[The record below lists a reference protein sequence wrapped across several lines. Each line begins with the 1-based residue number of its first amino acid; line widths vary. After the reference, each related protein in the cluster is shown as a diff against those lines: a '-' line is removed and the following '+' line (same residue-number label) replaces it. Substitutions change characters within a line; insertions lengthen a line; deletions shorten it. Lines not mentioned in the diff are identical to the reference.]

1 MRKSLK
7 SRLNTHKTSLFICIT
22 LRILTLISMLAEF
35 KLGNFKNGILCI
47 AVLIIFT
54 IPALLKKESGIVL
67 PDVMEAAVYAFVFA
81 SEILGEISNF
91 YGLVPFWDTLLHL
104 MSGFILAGVGFSLIR
119 LMNGKNQNFRI
130 SAAYVALT
138 GICFS
143 VTAGLLWEFFEF
155 ACDTDFK
162 TDMQKDSMV
171 KNISSVELNGKKN
184 NQPLKIDGIT
194 KTEIYL
200 KNGERYIV
208 SGGYLDTGLADTMKD
223 LSVNFIGAVIFC
235 TAGYR
240 HMKNKD
246 ECRFVSDFI
255 PKK

>member
-1 MRKSLK
+1 
-7 SRLNTHKTSLFICIT
+7 
-22 LRILTLISMLAEF
+22 
-35 KLGNFKNGILCI
+35 
-47 AVLIIFT
+47 
-54 IPALLKKESGIVL
+54 
-67 PDVMEAAVYAFVFA
+67 
-81 SEILGEISNF
+81 
-91 YGLVPFWDTLLHL
+91 
-104 MSGFILAGVGFSLIR
+104 
-119 LMNGKNQNFRI
+119 
-130 SAAYVALT
+130 
-138 GICFS
+138 
-143 VTAGLLWEFFEF
+143 
-155 ACDTDFK
+155 
-162 TDMQKDSMV
+162 MV